1 MIALSASE
9 DVRVTL
15 EKDARAIVDLG
26 RKRGLTVACAESL
39 TGGLVCDALVRVPG
53 ASRVLNGG
61 IVAYATVSK
70 ETVLGVPREVLA
82 DHGPVH
88 SVTAAAMAK
97 AAADKFSADLGC
109 ATTGVAGPE
118 PQDGVAVGTVFVAV
132 WSAALATSVDRR
144 DRPDLSTV
152 VEYHF
157 TGVRSNVRLAAV
169 AAVLNLLRVSL
180 EQNPDHNRG

>member
-1 MIALSASE
+1 MALSAKE
-9 DVRVTL
+9 DARGAL
-15 EKDARAIVDLG
+15 EKDARAIVELG
-26 RKRGLTVACAESL
+26 RKLGLTVACAESL

-53 ASRVLNGG
+53 ASRVLSGG
-61 IVAYATVSK
+61 IVAYATASK

-97 AAADKFSADLGC
+97 AAADRFSADLGC

-132 WSAALATSVDRR
+132 WSAALEASS

-157 TGVRSNVRLAAV
+157 TGDRSTVRFAAV